1 MALCYS
7 RLTDDAMPRRS
18 KKTRVASLH
27 DDRYQQFVE
36 LLVQR
41 RKAAGLSQQSV
52 ADALGWNQSII
63 AKIETCQRRLDVI
76 ELIRLGAA
84 IGFDVSRMV
93 ADVRR
98 AMLTAGELTG

>member
-7 RLTDDAMPRRS
+7 RLTDDAMARRS

-36 LLVQR
+36 LLVSR

-52 ADALGWNQSII
+52 AEALGWNQSIV

-76 ELIRLGAA
+76 ELIRMADA
-84 IGFDVSRMV
+84 IGFDATRLIN
-93 ADVRR
+93 DVRR
-98 AMLTAGELTG
+98 AMAADGEIAS